1 MQKKIVANPKNMITV
16 FILLAIVNVF
26 GVDYVDPQGPMGNVF
41 YFTVAVMTGFMFP
54 FFKVVEVEE

>member
-1 MQKKIVANPKNMITV
+1 VANPKNMITV